1 MIFLNQPAENVA
13 PSQLRGR
20 REHERLPPFAMWHA
34 QAEPAVGPLDSV
46 VLDALRRQ
54 RGHRQEPMSPH
65 RPQADKLS
73 ASIMCSRLGELA
85 NEVHKLEGA
94 GIDSIHIDV
103 MDGHFVPNLT
113 FGPDIVAVLRCAT
126 SLPLHVHLMVT
137 DPGAYVRRFAEA
149 GANTVYFHIE
159 AERYPWRLAA
169 QIGEAGMTPGIAL
182 NPSTAVDLIRHID
195 VPHVLVM
202 AVEPGFAGQRWLPPT
217 VHRVREL
224 SQITRGRVGIGV
236 DGNVSPENA
245 RLAKAAGASL
255 FVCGTSS
262 LFSGDDYASEV
273 RRMRTALSFDESPSR
288 HSAS

>member
-1 MIFLNQPAENVA
+1 
-13 PSQLRGR
+13 
-20 REHERLPPFAMWHA
+20 
-34 QAEPAVGPLDSV
+34 
-46 VLDALRRQ
+46 
-54 RGHRQEPMSPH
+54 
-65 RPQADKLS
+65 
-73 ASIMCSRLGELA
+73 
-85 NEVHKLEGA
+85 
-94 GIDSIHIDV
+94 

-182 NPSTAVDLIRHID
+182 NPSTAVDLIKHID